1 MQSITIC
8 GNIGKTA
15 EIRTT
20 QSGQKVAGFSVAVN
34 NSRDKDAPPTWWECS
49 LWGNRGDKLAQYLT
63 QGTKVTVI
71 GEFSTRDYEGKT
83 YLQCSVDQIALQGGG
98 SQGQSQGGQS
108 QGGQSQGQSGGYG
121 DQGGSYED
129 SDSIPF

>member
-8 GNIGKTA
+8 GNIGKEA

-20 QSGQKVAGFSVAVN
+20 QSGQKVANFSVAVN
-34 NSRDKDAPPTWWECS
+34 NPREKDAPPTWWSCS
-49 LWGNRGDKLAQYLT
+49 LWGNRADKLAQYLT
-63 QGTKVTVI
+63 KGTKVTVI
-71 GEFSTRDYEGKT
+71 GEFSTRDHEGKT
-83 YLQCSVDQIALQGGG
+83 YMQCSVDQIALQGGG

-121 DQGGSYED
+121 DQGGAD
-129 SDSIPF
+129 IGDDLPF